1 MVRQDPEAASG
12 IAGFRCG
19 SDAWYDEATV
29 QHADLIVVLAEGRI
43 VERGTHATLYAA
55 GGLYRRLHDMQFR
68 T

>member
-1 MVRQDPEAASG
+1 
-12 IAGFRCG
+12 
-19 SDAWYDEATV
+19 
-29 QHADLIVVLAEGRI
+29 